1 MNQRK
6 DASLANEITWS
17 PTMRGAERV
26 DDRDK
31 REERESVAPDD
42 DALVHLASHQPAAF
56 GPLYQRY
63 VRPIYR
69 YCFQR
74 LGNRELAE
82 DATSQVFVQ
91 AMAALPRYR
100 ADSFRGWLYTIARN
114 VVIDLQRRRPTAP
127 LDDSWEISDSELSPE
142 EVALSLDAERNVRR
156 LLALLN
162 RDQREV
168 VELRLAGLTSAE
180 IATVLGR
187 RQGAIRAMQFRA
199 FQTLRAFLAD
209 ETVGDQS

>member
-1 MNQRK
+1 LNQREE
-6 DASLANEITWS
+6 ASLAKVIKWS
-17 PTMRGAERV
+17 PTIRVAERV
-26 DDRDK
+26 DE
-31 REERESVAPDD
+31 REEREQTATD
-42 DALVHLASHQPAAF
+42 DALVHLAKHQPAAF

-114 VVIDLQRRRPTAP
+114 VVIDLQRRRRLRPARLRTATRG
-127 LDDSWEISDSELSPE
+127 
-142 EVALSLDAERNVRR
+142 ARHRR
-156 LLALLN
+156 LLAS
-162 RDQREV
+162 
-168 VELRLAGLTSAE
+168 RLTYITS
-180 IATVLGR
+180 GY
-187 RQGAIRAMQFRA
+187 
-199 FQTLRAFLAD
+199 
-209 ETVGDQS
+209 